1 MKRLLI
7 LGAVMLGSALPSGL
21 SLGLSPAF
29 AASGP
34 VKIVLPEEA
43 DLLEPCMAT
52 RSNIGRIIMQNVSET
67 LTELDLRGD
76 KGLMPRLA
84 KSWEQKDGGGWRFH
98 LRDSVKFSDGS
109 DFNAKD
115 VKYSFDRVMSDKNA
129 CESRRYFGGMTVKVD
144 VVDDNTV
151 DFSVDPAQPILP
163 LLLSLVTIVP
173 EETPLEFVR
182 EPVGTGPYKLT
193 EWTPGQKIVLS
204 ARDDYWGEKPEVT
217 EATYVFRSDPS
228 VRAAMVQTGEADLS
242 PSISQ
247 IEATNPATDFSY
259 LDSETV
265 YLRLDHNIEPLN
277 DVRVRRALNLAIDRE
292 AFIGTLVPESALL
305 ATAIVPPPTL
315 GWNPDVKVFPYDP
328 EQAKKLLE
336 EAKADGVKVDTPITV
351 VARTANFPNVTE
363 IMEAIQAQLQEVG
376 FKIDL
381 KFVEVAEHEVYY
393 SKPFKQGRGPQI
405 VAAMHDNSKG
415 DPSFSMFFKY
425 ATEGT
430 QSGFSDPKV
439 DDLIT
444 RASAAVDDERAKL
457 WSELIAYLHDE
468 VVADV
473 LLFHMVGFSRVSER
487 IEFKPTMATNS
498 MLQLSEINIK

>member
-1 MKRLLI
+1 MRKTALLCA
-7 LGAVMLGSALPSGL
+7 LVMGTA
-21 SLGLSPAF
+21 LSPAY
-29 AASGP
+29 AGSGP
-34 VKIVLPEEA
+34 IKVVLPEEA

-52 RSNIGRIIMQNVSET
+52 RSNIGRIIMENVSET
-67 LTELDLRGD
+67 LTELDVRG
-76 KGLMPRLA
+76 GTGIQPRLA
-84 KSWEQKDGGGWRFH
+84 EKWEQNADGSWRFH
-98 LRDSVKFSDGS
+98 LRQGVKFSDGS
-109 DFNAKD
+109 AFDAKD
-115 VKYSFDRVMSDKNA
+115 VKHSFDRMMSDKIT
-129 CESRRYFGGMTVKVD
+129 CESRRYFGGMTVTPTI
-144 VVDDNTV
+144 VDDYTV
-151 DFSVDPAQPILP
+151 DFKADPVQPILP
-163 LLLSLVTIVP
+163 LLLSLVTMVP

-193 EWTPGQKIVLS
+193 NWTPGQQIVLTS
-204 ARDDYWGEKPEVT
+204 RDDYWGGKPEVT
-217 EATYVFRSDPS
+217 EATYVFRADPA
-228 VRAAMVQTGEADLS
+228 VRAAMVQAGEADLS

-247 IEATNPATDFSY
+247 VEATNPATDFSY

-265 YLRLDHNIEPLN
+265 YLRIDHNIEPLN
-277 DVRVRRALNLAIDRE
+277 DVRVRRALNLAVDRE
-292 AFIGTLVPESALL
+292 AFLGTLLPDSALL

-315 GWNPDVKVFPYDP
+315 GWNPDVKVPAYDP
-328 EQAKKLLE
+328 DAAKTLLE
-336 EAKADGVKVDTPITV
+336 EAKADGVKVDTPITII
-351 VARTANFPNVTE
+351 ARSANFPNVTE
-363 IMEAIQAQLQEVG
+363 IMEAIQQQLQEVG

-381 KFVEVAEHEVYY
+381 KFVEVAEHEQYY
-393 SKPFKQGRGPQI
+393 SKPFAEGRGPQI

-444 RASAAVDDERAKL
+444 RASAAVGDERAKL

-487 IEFKPTMATNS
+487 LDFKPTMATNS
-498 MLQLSEINIK
+498 MLQLSEIKIK

>member
-1 MKRLLI
+1 MKRTLI
-7 LGAVMLGSALPSGL
+7 MGALMLGSALA
-21 SLGLSPAF
+21 PAF

-67 LTELDLRGD
+67 LTELDVREG

-84 KSWEQKDGGGWRFH
+84 ESWEQKEDGSWRFN
-98 LRDSVKFSDGS
+98 LRKGVKFSDGT

-129 CESRRYFGGMTVKVD
+129 CESRRYFGGMNIKID
-144 VVDDNTV
+144 VVDDTTV
-151 DFSVDPAQPILP
+151 DFTVDPVQPILP
-163 LLLSLVTIVP
+163 LLLSLLTIVP
-173 EETPLEFVR
+173 EETPMEFVR

-193 EWTPGQKIVLS
+193 DWTPGQQIVLS

-217 EATYVFRSDPS
+217 EATYLFRADPA
-228 VRAAMVQTGEADLS
+228 VRAAMVQTGEPTFPRRSRRPRRPTRPPTSLISTAK
-242 PSISQ
+242 PSICASTTYRAVERRR
-247 IEATNPATDFSY
+247 I
-259 LDSETV
+259 
-265 YLRLDHNIEPLN
+265 
-277 DVRVRRALNLAIDRE
+277 RRALNLAIDRE
-292 AFIGTLVPESALL
+292 AFLGTLVPDSAVL

-328 EQAKKLLE
+328 EQAKKLIE
-336 EAKADGVKVDTPITV
+336 EAKADGVKVDTPITII
-351 VARTANFPNVTE
+351 ARTANFPNVTE

-376 FKIDL
+376 LKVEL

-393 SKPFKQGRGPQI
+393 SKPFKEGRGPQL

-425 ATEGT
+425 DSEGT

-439 DDLIT
+439 DDLIA
-444 RASAAVDDERAKL
+444 RASAAVGDERAKL
-457 WSELIAYLHDE
+457 WSEVIAYVHDE

-487 IEFKPTMATNS
+487 LDFKPTMATNS
-498 MLQLSEINIK
+498 MLQLSEIKIK